1 MKIYITNRWQ
11 MPKTQTMIRILAI
24 LITFNISTILTVAK
38 DSQDS
43 TLVFTEEHPLVYE
56 DAWDLWPYTFLN
68 DAGDPVGYNI
78 DLLKLIMKRLD
89 IPYII
94 KLKPTSEALK
104 DLKSGHADLM
114 CGMAADFH
122 DEYAKY
128 GKNVIQLFTH
138 SIAHYKSEQPAVKTI
153 EDLANHRVLVHK
165 GAFSHHMMENHGWG
179 HNAVPYNDMQEAIQK
194 AHIDAKSQVLWNT
207 MSLKWLINKFKYD
220 NLELSPVDIQHGEYR
235 FMSNNQ
241 ELLNKIDSI
250 YSQLNSEGQF
260 QAIQNKW
267 FYPERVESGIPIWI
281 WYVALVLILL
291 ILASLIYYGIYRLR
305 EKKMTR
311 DIIKSNKRLA
321 LILKTSKVKIW
332 IYHVANRTVTALDKD
347 GLPET
352 TLPSVEYFKQ
362 TNPKDFECLK
372 NAIETIVKGEEDKVA
387 LNILAKDSP
396 EEKEF
401 RNFTAELSVLR
412 RDKNGKP
419 TDLIGTRSD
428 VTEEMMKQQKVK
440 DMMLRYQNIF
450 NSTMIDMIAYDE
462 NGIIND
468 LNDKSLIALGKT
480 KEEIQAAHISIS
492 EVLGWDV
499 DLETLDTLYLTQI
512 YKSVDDGRSLNRYLQ
527 RPEMYYELKIEP
539 VRDDKGKLLAI
550 YGTGR
555 DVTETAKSY
564 TTLQHNMRLLKDAN
578 IEMSRYIKNI
588 DYVLQN
594 GNVRIATYSPSM
606 HIMNIYSEIGRVQH
620 RLTQTRAIQLTD
632 EEYKN
637 KALRLLNNMDN
648 LTAASINTA
657 IKTVLRAPGG
667 KRLFLQLSF
676 IPTYDSEGNVKGY
689 FGMCRDVTDIKATE
703 AELARETVKAQ
714 EIETVKNAFLHNMSY
729 EIRTPLNTVVGF
741 AELFEMEHSQEDEA
755 VFTSEIKESSSML
768 LKLINDILFLSR
780 LDARMIEF
788 KYKPTDFAAI
798 FEPKCQ
804 AAVFRC
810 QKPGV
815 NYVYDSPYNSLI
827 VDIDEQNL
835 GMVIDQI
842 VTRSAESTTS
852 GHVRCR
858 YDYTGEHLLIAV
870 QDTSNGISEE
880 NLKHIF
886 ERFTPTDDNSTGLG
900 MSICQE
906 LVNQMGGKITIK
918 STIGEGTIVWIS
930 IPCVC
935 SKIDRK

>member
-1 MKIYITNRWQ
+1 MSN
-11 MPKTQTMIRILAI
+11 MQTMIRILAI
-24 LITFNISTILTVAK
+24 LITYNISTINIVAQNY
-38 DSQDS
+38 QDS
-43 TLVFTEEHPLVYE
+43 TRVFTEERPLVYE

-68 DAGDPVGYNI
+68 EAGDPAGYNI

-89 IPYII
+89 IPYIV
-94 KLKPTSEALK
+94 KLKPSSEALK

-114 CGMAADFH
+114 CGMSAKFH
-122 DEYAKY
+122 DDYAKY
-128 GKNVIQLFTH
+128 SKNIIQLFTH
-138 SIAHYKSEQPAVKTI
+138 SIVHHKSEQPAVKAT
-153 EDLANHRVLVHK
+153 EDLASHRILVHQ
-165 GAFSHHMMENHGWG
+165 GAFSHHLMIDNGWG
-179 HNAVPYNDMQEAIQK
+179 NNAVPYNDMQEAVQK
-194 AHIDAKSQVLWNT
+194 AHIDPNSQVLWNT
-207 MSLKWLINKFKYD
+207 LSLKWLINKFKYE
-220 NLELSPVDIQHGEYR
+220 NLNLSPVEMQNGEYR

-250 YSQLNSEGQF
+250 YTQLNSEGQF

-267 FYPERVESGIPIWI
+267 FYPDRVDSGIPVWI
-281 WYVALVLILL
+281 WYVAIILILL
-291 ILASLIYYGIYRLR
+291 IIFSLIYYSIYRKR

-311 DIIKSNKRLA
+311 DITKNNNRLA
-321 LILKTSKVKIW
+321 LILKTSNVKIW
-332 IYHVANRTVTALDKD
+332 IYHVDNKTVTALDND
-347 GLPET
+347 GQPQT

-362 TNPKDFECLK
+362 TSPEDFERLK
-372 NAIETIVKGEEDKVA
+372 TAIESIVKGKENKIT
-387 LNILAKDSP
+387 LNVLAKDSP

-401 RNFTAELSVLR
+401 RNFTAELSVLH

-419 TDLIGTRSD
+419 IDLIGTRSD

-468 LNDKSLIALGKT
+468 LNDKALRALGKT
-480 KEEIQAAHISIS
+480 KEEIVDAHISIND
-492 EVLGWDV
+492 VLGWDV
-499 DLETLDTLYLTQI
+499 NLETLDTLYLTQI
-512 YKSVDDGRSLNRYLQ
+512 YKSSDDKRTLNGYLQ
-527 RPEMYYELKIEP
+527 RQELYYELKIEP
-539 VRDDKGKLLAI
+539 VRDENGKLLAI

-555 DVTETAKSY
+555 NVTENAKSY
-564 TTLQHNMRLLKDAN
+564 SSLQHNMKLLKDAN
-578 IEMSRYIKNI
+578 MEMSLYIKNI
-588 DYVLQN
+588 DYVMKN
-594 GNVRIATYSPSM
+594 GNVRIATYSPNL
-606 HIMNIYSEIGRVQH
+606 HIMNIYSEIGKVQY

-676 IPTYDSEGNVKGY
+676 IPTYDKEGNVKSY
-689 FGMCRDVTDIKATE
+689 FGMCRDVSDIKATE
-703 AELARETVKAQ
+703 ADLARETVKAQ
-714 EIETVKNAFLHNMSY
+714 EVETVKNAFLHNMSY

-741 AELFEMEHSQEDEA
+741 AELFEMEHSPEDEV
-755 VFTSEIKESSSML
+755 VFTNEIKESSSTL

-788 KYKPTDFAAI
+788 KYKPTDFASI
-798 FEPKCQ
+798 FETRCQ
-804 AAVFRC
+804 TAVFRS

-815 NYVYDSPYNSLI
+815 NYVYDNPYNSLI

-835 GMVIDQI
+835 GIVIDQ
-842 VTRSAESTTS
+842 VVKRAVENTTS
-852 GHVRCR
+852 GQVRCR
-858 YDYTGEHLLIAV
+858 YDFTGEHLLIAV

-886 ERFTPTDDNSTGLG
+886 DRFTPTDEKSTGLG

-906 LVNQMGGKITIK
+906 LVSQMGGKITVK
-918 STIGEGTIVWIS
+918 SAVGEGTIVWIS
-930 IPCVC
+930 IPCAS

>member
-1 MKIYITNRWQ
+1 MSNIR
-11 MPKTQTMIRILAI
+11 TMIRILAI
-24 LITFNISTILTVAK
+24 LITYNISAIAIVAQNN
-38 DSQDS
+38 QD
-43 TLVFTEEHPLVYE
+43 TTRVFTEEHPLVYE

-68 DAGDPVGYNI
+68 EAGDPVGYNI
-78 DLLKLIMKRLD
+78 DLLRLIMKRLD
-89 IPYII
+89 IPYIV
-94 KLKPTSEALK
+94 KLKPTSQALT
-104 DLKSGHADLM
+104 DLKTGHADLM
-114 CGMAADFH
+114 CGMAANFH

-128 GKNVIQLFTH
+128 GKSVIQLFTH
-138 SIAHYKSEQPAVKTI
+138 SLVHQKGEVPAVKTI
-153 EDLANHRVLVHK
+153 DDLASHRVLVHQ
-165 GAFSHHMMENHGWG
+165 GAFSHHLMIEHGWDN
-179 HNAVPYNDMQEAIQK
+179 NAVPYNDMQEAIQK
-194 AHIDAKSQVLWNT
+194 AHIDANSQVLWNT
-207 MSLKWLINKFKYD
+207 MSLKWIINKFKYD

-241 ELLNKIDSI
+241 ELLNKIDSV
-250 YSQLNSEGQF
+250 YALLNSEGQF

-281 WYVALVLILL
+281 WYVALVLIIL
-291 ILASLIYYGIYRLR
+291 IIASLIYYGVYRIR
-305 EKKMTR
+305 ERKMTK
-311 DIIKSNKRLA
+311 DITKSNKRLA

-332 IYHVANRTVTALDKD
+332 IYHVANRTVTALGKN
-347 GLPET
+347 GQPET
-352 TLPSVEYFKQ
+352 TLPSVEYFRQ
-362 TNPKDFECLK
+362 TNPEDFERLK
-372 NAIETIVKGEEDKVA
+372 NAIESITKGEENKIT
-387 LNILAKDSP
+387 LNILAKDSL
-396 EEKEF
+396 EEREF
-401 RNFTAELSVLR
+401 RNFTAELSVLH
-412 RDKNGKP
+412 RDKNGRP
-419 TDLIGTRSD
+419 TEIIGTRSD
-428 VTEEMMKQQKVK
+428 VTEERIKQQKVK

-468 LNDKSLIALGKT
+468 LNDKSINALKKT
-480 KEEIQAAHISIS
+480 KEEIQAARISIS
-492 EVLGWDV
+492 DVLGWDV
-499 DLETLDTLYLTQI
+499 DLNTLDTLYLTQI
-512 YKSVDDGRSLNRYLQ
+512 YKSSDDERALNRYLQ

-539 VRDDKGKLLAI
+539 VRDENGKLLAI

-555 DVTETAKSY
+555 DVTENAKSY
-564 TTLQHNMRLLKDAN
+564 STLQHNIRLLKDAN
-578 IEMSRYIKNI
+578 TEMSLYIKNI

-620 RLTQTRAIQLTD
+620 KLTQTRAIQLTD
-632 EEYKN
+632 EKYKN

-657 IKTVLRAPGG
+657 IKTVLKAPGG
-667 KRLFLQLSF
+667 KRLFLQMSF

-703 AELARETVKAQ
+703 ADLARETVKAQ
-714 EIETVKNAFLHNMSY
+714 EVETVKNAFLHNMSY

-741 AELFEMEHSQEDEA
+741 AELFEMEHTLEDEV
-755 VFTSEIKESSSML
+755 VFTNEIKESSSLL

-798 FEPKCQ
+798 FEAKCQ

-815 NYVYDSPYNSLI
+815 DYVFDSPYNSLI
-827 VDIDEQNL
+827 VEIDEQNL
-835 GMVIDQI
+835 GIVIDHM
-842 VTRSAESTTS
+842 VTRAAESTTS

>member
-1 MKIYITNRWQ
+1 MSNI
-11 MPKTQTMIRILAI
+11 QTMIRILAI
-24 LITFNISTILTVAK
+24 LITFNISTIAIVAQNN
-38 DSQDS
+38 QD
-43 TLVFTEEHPLVYE
+43 TTRVFTEEHPLVYE

-68 DAGDPVGYNI
+68 EAGDPVGYNI

-89 IPYII
+89 IPYIV
-94 KLKPTSEALK
+94 KLKPTSQALK
-104 DLKSGHADLM
+104 DLKTGHADLM
-114 CGMAADFH
+114 CGMAANFH
-122 DEYAKY
+122 DEYAIY
-128 GKNVIQLFTH
+128 GKSVIQLFTH
-138 SIAHYKSEQPAVKTI
+138 SLVHQKGEIPAVKTI
-153 EDLANHRVLVHK
+153 EDLASHRVLVHQ
-165 GAFSHHMMENHGWG
+165 GAFSHHLMIEHGWDN
-179 HNAVPYNDMQEAIQK
+179 NAVPYNDMQEAIQK
-194 AHIDAKSQVLWNT
+194 AHIDANSQVLWNT
-207 MSLKWLINKFKYD
+207 MSLKWIINKFKYD

-235 FMSNNQ
+235 FMSNNHG
-241 ELLNKIDSI
+241 LLNKIDSV
-250 YSQLNSEGQF
+250 YTLLNSEGQF

-267 FYPERVESGIPIWI
+267 FYPEREESGIPIWI
-281 WYVALVLILL
+281 WYVALVLIIL
-291 ILASLIYYGIYRLR
+291 IIASLIYYVVYRIR
-305 EKKMTR
+305 EKKMTK

-332 IYHVANRTVTALDKD
+332 IYHVANRTITALGND
-347 GLPET
+347 GQPET
-352 TLPSVEYFKQ
+352 TLPSVEYFRQ
-362 TNPKDFECLK
+362 TDPKDFEHLK
-372 NAIETIVKGEEDKVA
+372 NAIESITKGKENKIT
-387 LNILAKDSP
+387 LNVLAKDSP

-401 RNFTAELSVLR
+401 RNFTAELSVLH
-412 RDKNGKP
+412 RDKNGRP
-419 TDLIGTRSD
+419 TEIIGTRSD
-428 VTEEMMKQQKVK
+428 VTEERIKQQKVK

-468 LNDKSLIALGKT
+468 LNDKSINALKKT
-480 KEEIQAAHISIS
+480 KEEIQAARISIS
-492 EVLGWDV
+492 DVLGWNV
-499 DLETLDTLYLTQI
+499 DLNTLDTLYLTQI
-512 YKSVDDGRSLNRYLQ
+512 YKSLDDERSLNRYLQ

-539 VRDDKGKLLAI
+539 VRDENGKLLAI

-555 DVTETAKSY
+555 DVTENAKSY
-564 TTLQHNMRLLKDAN
+564 STLQHNIRLLKDAN
-578 IEMSRYIKNI
+578 TEMSRYIKNI

-637 KALRLLNNMDN
+637 KALRLFNNMDN

-657 IKTVLRAPGG
+657 IKTVLKAPGG

-703 AELARETVKAQ
+703 ADLARETVKAQ
-714 EIETVKNAFLHNMSY
+714 EVETVKNAFLHNMSY

-741 AELFEMEHSQEDEA
+741 AELFEMEHALEDEV
-755 VFTSEIKESSSML
+755 VFTNEIKESSSLL

-798 FEPKCQ
+798 FEAKCQ

-815 NYVYDSPYNSLI
+815 NYVYENPYNSLS
-827 VDIDEQNL
+827 VEIDEQNL
-835 GMVIDQI
+835 CIVIDQI
-842 VTRSAESTTS
+842 VTRAAESTTS
-852 GHVRCR
+852 GYVRCR
-858 YDYTGEHLLIAV
+858 YDYTGEHLIIAV

-906 LVNQMGGKITIK
+906 LVTQMRGKITIK
-918 STIGEGTIVWIS
+918 STVGEGTTVWIS
-930 IPCVC
+930 IPCAC
-935 SKIDRK
+935 SKFDRK

>member
-1 MKIYITNRWQ
+1 MSNI
-11 MPKTQTMIRILAI
+11 QTMIRILAI
-24 LITFNISTILTVAK
+24 LITFNISTIAIVAQNN
-38 DSQDS
+38 QD
-43 TLVFTEEHPLVYE
+43 TTRVFTEEHPLVYE

-68 DAGDPVGYNI
+68 EAGDPVGYNI

-89 IPYII
+89 IPYIV
-94 KLKPTSEALK
+94 KLKPTSQALK
-104 DLKSGHADLM
+104 DLKTGHADLM
-114 CGMAADFH
+114 CGMAANFH
-122 DEYAKY
+122 DEYAIY
-128 GKNVIQLFTH
+128 GKSVIQLFTH
-138 SIAHYKSEQPAVKTI
+138 SLVHQKGEIPAVKTI
-153 EDLANHRVLVHK
+153 EDLASHRVLVHQ
-165 GAFSHHMMENHGWG
+165 GAFSHHLMIEHGWDN
-179 HNAVPYNDMQEAIQK
+179 NAVPYNDMQEAIQK
-194 AHIDAKSQVLWNT
+194 AHIDANSQVLWNT
-207 MSLKWLINKFKYD
+207 MSLKWIINKFKYD

-235 FMSNNQ
+235 FMSNNHG
-241 ELLNKIDSI
+241 LLNKIDSV
-250 YSQLNSEGQF
+250 YTLLNSEGQF

-267 FYPERVESGIPIWI
+267 FYPEREESGIPIWI
-281 WYVALVLILL
+281 WYVALVLIIL
-291 ILASLIYYGIYRLR
+291 IIASLIYYVVYRIR
-305 EKKMTR
+305 EKKMTK

-332 IYHVANRTVTALDKD
+332 IYHVANRTITALGND
-347 GLPET
+347 GQPET
-352 TLPSVEYFKQ
+352 TLPSVEYFRQ
-362 TNPKDFECLK
+362 TDPKDFERLK
-372 NAIETIVKGEEDKVA
+372 NAIESITKGKENKIT
-387 LNILAKDSP
+387 LNVLAKDSP

-401 RNFTAELSVLR
+401 RNFTAELSVLH
-412 RDKNGKP
+412 RDKNGRP
-419 TDLIGTRSD
+419 TEIIGTRSD
-428 VTEEMMKQQKVK
+428 VTEERIKQQKVK

-468 LNDKSLIALGKT
+468 LNDKSINALKKT
-480 KEEIQAAHISIS
+480 KEEIQAARISIS
-492 EVLGWDV
+492 DVLGWNV
-499 DLETLDTLYLTQI
+499 DLNTLDTLYLTQI
-512 YKSVDDGRSLNRYLQ
+512 YKSLDDERSLNRYLQ

-539 VRDDKGKLLAI
+539 VRDENGKLLAI

-555 DVTETAKSY
+555 DVTENAKSY
-564 TTLQHNMRLLKDAN
+564 STLQHNIRLLKDAN
-578 IEMSRYIKNI
+578 TEMSRYIKNI

-637 KALRLLNNMDN
+637 KALRLFNNMDN

-657 IKTVLRAPGG
+657 IKTVLKAPGG

-703 AELARETVKAQ
+703 ADLARETVKAQ
-714 EIETVKNAFLHNMSY
+714 EVETVKNAFLHNMSY

-741 AELFEMEHSQEDEA
+741 AELFEMEHALEDEV
-755 VFTSEIKESSSML
+755 VFTNEIKESSSLL

-798 FEPKCQ
+798 FEAKCQ

-815 NYVYDSPYNSLI
+815 NYVYDNPYNSLI
-827 VDIDEQNL
+827 VEIDEQNL
-835 GMVIDQI
+835 CIVIDQI
-842 VTRSAESTTS
+842 VTRAAESTTS
-852 GHVRCR
+852 GYVRCR
-858 YDYTGEHLLIAV
+858 YDYTGEHLIIAV

-906 LVNQMGGKITIK
+906 LVTQMRGKITIK
-918 STIGEGTIVWIS
+918 STVGEGTTVWIS
-930 IPCVC
+930 IPCAC
-935 SKIDRK
+935 SKFDRK